1 MTVKT
6 KKIHNDIEALIQ
18 KADNILITSHM
29 EPDGDSLGS
38 QLALRRYLIGLEK
51 EVDIFNQG
59 QISQKYE
66 FLPDIE
72 HVIDIDTGGTKE
84 ASEKYDL
91 AIVLECPDTERTGDV
106 RPLIDRAK
114 MIINI
119 DHHPDN
125 TGYGDIAYLDSG
137 ASAVGEI
144 LSTYFFDVGYK
155 IDREAAI
162 QLYTAILTDT
172 GRFRFNSTT
181 RKTMEIA
188 GKLIEAG
195 ADPRY
200 ISDSVYYSFSES
212 TLHLIGKVFSRVRL
226 FGGGKICLVAMDQ
239 NTLSENNFNPAD
251 TEGMAE
257 YTLFGKGVV
266 IGGLLKE
273 VGKRRTKV
281 SLRSRDG
288 INVSELAHKYGGGGH
303 NNASGFHIDLP
314 LMEAQEKLLVDLKE
328 IINGSV

>member
-1 MTVKT
+1 MPRPTWKQYFMEIT
-6 KKIHNDIEALIQ
+6 KMVAKRS
-18 KADNILITSHM
+18 TC
-29 EPDGDSLGS
+29 
-38 QLALRRYLIGLEK
+38 LRRKVGAIIVKDKRILATGYNGAPKGVKSCLERGTCLREELGIPSGQRHEICRGLHAEQNAIIQAAYYGVQIK
-51 EVDIFNQG
+51 DSVIYVTNQ
-59 QISQKYE
+59 
-66 FLPDIE
+66 PC
-72 HVIDIDTGGTKE
+72 
-84 ASEKYDL
+84 
-91 AIVLECPDTERTGDV
+91 VLC
-106 RPLIDRAK
+106 AK

>member
-1 MTVKT
+1 MKSCSMIFREIMTVKT

-119 DHHPDN
+119 DHH
-125 TGYGDIAYLDSG
+125 
-137 ASAVGEI
+137 
-144 LSTYFFDVGYK
+144 
-155 IDREAAI
+155 
-162 QLYTAILTDT
+162 
-172 GRFRFNSTT
+172 
-181 RKTMEIA
+181 
-188 GKLIEAG
+188 
-195 ADPRY
+195 
-200 ISDSVYYSFSES
+200 
-212 TLHLIGKVFSRVRL
+212 
-226 FGGGKICLVAMDQ
+226 
-239 NTLSENNFNPAD
+239 
-251 TEGMAE
+251 
-257 YTLFGKGVV
+257 
-266 IGGLLKE
+266 
-273 VGKRRTKV
+273 
-281 SLRSRDG
+281 
-288 INVSELAHKYGGGGH
+288 
-303 NNASGFHIDLP
+303 
-314 LMEAQEKLLVDLKE
+314 
-328 IINGSV
+328 